1 MERSFSFESRLAE
14 LGSALDRIERL
25 LADHVVESDLVADV
39 RLVAEEG
46 MVNIVRNAYPEEKGD
61 IEITLSVN
69 VTEVRLVLRDRG
81 RPFNPLEHPA
91 PDLGVAIGE
100 RPEGGLGIHLI
111 RSLTDDRSYSREGD
125 ENVLVLIKRHPA
137 R

>member
-1 MERSFSFESRLAE
+1 MQRSFSFEARLAE
-14 LGSALDRIERL
+14 LGFALDRIERL
-25 LADHVVESDLVADV
+25 LGEHVVESELVGEI

-46 MVNIVRNAYPEEKGD
+46 MVNIVRNAYPEEEGD
-61 IEITLSVN
+61 IEVTLSVS
-69 VTEVRLVLRDRG
+69 VSEVRLVLRDRG

-91 PDLGVAIGE
+91 PDLGIAAGE

-111 RSLTDDRSYSREGD
+111 RSLADDQSYSREGD
-125 ENVLVLIKRHPA
+125 ENVLVLVKRRPA

>member
-1 MERSFSFESRLAE
+1 MQRSFSLESRLAE

-25 LADHVVESDLVADV
+25 LAEQIVESDLVAEV

-46 MVNIVRNAYPEEKGD
+46 MVNIVRNAYPEEEGD
-61 IEITLSVN
+61 IEITLSVD

-91 PDLGVAIGE
+91 PDLEAAVGE
-100 RPEGGLGIHLI
+100 RPEGGLGIHII
-111 RSLTDDRSYSREGD
+111 RSLTDEQIYSREGD
-125 ENVLVLIKRHPA
+125 ENVLVLVKRRPT

>member
-1 MERSFSFESRLAE
+1 MQRSFSFESRLLE

-25 LADHVVESDLVADV
+25 LAEHVVESDLVAEI

-46 MVNIVRNAYPEEKGD
+46 MVNIVRNAYPEEEGD
-61 IEITLSVN
+61 IEVTLSVN
-69 VTEVRLVLRDRG
+69 VTEVRIVLRDRG

-91 PDLGVAIGE
+91 PDLGVAVGE

-125 ENVLVLIKRHPA
+125 ENVLVLIKRRPA

>member
-1 MERSFSFESRLAE
+1 MQRSFSVESRLAE

-25 LADHVVESDLVADV
+25 LAEHVVESELVAEI

-46 MVNIVRNAYPEEKGD
+46 LVNIVRNAYPEEEGD
-61 IEITLSVN
+61 IEVSLSVD
-69 VTEVRLVLRDRG
+69 VTEVRIVLRDRG

-100 RPEGGLGIHLI
+100 RPVGGLGVHLI
-111 RSLTDDRSYSREGD
+111 RSLTDDQIYSREGD
-125 ENVLVLIKRHPA
+125 ENVLVLVKR
-137 R
+137 RRVL